1 MKSPVLE
8 VPVDPTPA
16 FGRAAARHA
25 AETLSEHGLDP
36 ETARGLVGTDPL
48 PEGSPE
54 ELLREGLRGLVEGIS
69 DLLDPDGL
77 REDLE
82 ALGGSEPVVLA
93 DAVSWR
99 VKVGITVL
107 EAVENLLSPPH
118 LADALDLWAAGLALR
133 TGNLAVATS
142 VLSSLGWR
150 PDAPVPRVYVRP
162 PHLSEVLTS
171 LGDALIGLSLAAH
184 ALSSRGASPSV
195 VARALPRVEV
205 PEADVSVVKPLL
217 DAVRDVISRVLEE
230 EARKAVWRGSEPA
243 GLASLGVE
251 DPEGFFRDVS
261 DAVTAT
267 LETALRVV
275 GSLDPGDLAGFLTR
289 ASTEVELAGEVF
301 GPDSYDP
308 GWRLWREAR
317 DALERELGVLDSSVE
332 EALRRAIE
340 SVSAGE
346 GSVEEVLGRVGEF
359 LETGRE
365 IVNRAVERIYR
376 WMGWE
381 EEDRR

>member
-8 VPVDPTPA
+8 VPVDPTSA
-16 FGRAAARHA
+16 FRRAAVRHA
-25 AETLSEHGLDP
+25 AETLSEHGFDP
-36 ETARGLVGTDPL
+36 ETAKGLIGTDPL

-54 ELLREGLRGLVEGIS
+54 ELLKEGLRGLVEGIS
-69 DLLDPDGL
+69 DVLDPDGL

-82 ALGGSEPVVLA
+82 ALGGSEPAILA

-99 VKVGITVL
+99 VKVGTTVL

-118 LADALDLWAAGLALR
+118 LADALDLWAAGLALK
-133 TGNLAVATS
+133 TGNLTVATS

-150 PDAPVPRVYVRP
+150 PDAPVPRIYVKP
-162 PHLSEVLTS
+162 PHLSEVLSS

-184 ALSSRGASPSV
+184 ALSSRDTSPSV
-195 VARALPRVEV
+195 VARVLPRVKVQEV
-205 PEADVSVVKPLL
+205 DVSVVKPLL
-217 DAVRDVISRVLEE
+217 DAVRDVISEVLEE
-230 EARKAVWRGSEPA
+230 ETKKAVWSGSRPS

-251 DPEGFFRDVS
+251 DSKRFFRDVS

-275 GSLDPGDLAGFLTR
+275 ESLEPGHLADFLTR
-289 ASTEVELAGEVF
+289 APTEVELAGETF

-308 GWRLWREAR
+308 GWKLWREAR

-359 LETGRE
+359 LETGRK
-365 IVNRAVERIYR
+365 IVNRAVERIHR
-376 WMGWE
+376 WMGWKE
-381 EEDRR
+381 KDRR